1 MSGAARGTAISLS
14 AARAADLRPT
24 SMRAA
29 SFSIEITRPLM
40 TVPSRPL
47 ATPSDSSSSAA
58 KLSFGLSSGGL
69 SSAVSV
75 ATAIP
80 SPRSQIVGSGPA
92 GIAAERAAG
101 GERARP
107 HRPGPADRRYH
118 RISGQRWLAAIGGKD
133 TRDNVGSL
141 LEHLVGVEPCRIDR
155 NGIGR
160 CRKRSDP
167 TQAVARVAFLHVLQ
181 DILVYSRRAALPQLF
196 DPALGAR
203 RRAGR
208 DKQLHRG
215 IGADHRAD
223 AAAIDNRASRA
234 CRRGP
239 PGSARPRTQPHS
251 ARRRA
256 V

>member
-1 MSGAARGTAISLS
+1 MSGGAPGAANSLS
-14 AARAADLRPT
+14 ATRPSDLRPT

-29 SFSIEITRPLM
+29 SFSIEITRPLT

-58 KLSFGLSSGGL
+58 KLSLEPSSGGL

-80 SPRSQIVGSGPA
+80 SPRSQIVRSGPA

-107 HRPGPADRRYH
+107 HRPGLRTGGPH
-118 RISGQRWLAAIGGKD
+118 RTSGQRLLAAIGGKGA
-133 TRDNVGSL
+133 RDNVGGL
-141 LEHLVGVEPCRIDR
+141 LERLVGVEPCRIDR
-155 NGIGR
+155 DGIGG
-160 CRKRSDP
+160 CRERSDP
-167 TQAVARVAFLHVLQ
+167 TPAVARVAFLHVQQ

-196 DPALGAR
+196 GPALGAR
-203 RRAGR
+203 LGAGR

-215 IGADHRAD
+215 IGADHRTDIAPV
-223 AAAIDNRASRA
+223 DNRAA
-234 CRRGP
+234 PRRY
-239 PGSARPRTQPHS
+239 RV
-251 ARRRA
+251 RREIA
-256 V
+256 L